1 MDLHRLRGM
10 TKPRQ
15 RLARL
20 IDDAHVAAEAVRLRG
35 HGQWL
40 ETYWFDLHPNFGD
53 RLTQW
58 ILPAYGILP
67 RRPGR
72 KPTQAVGVGSVLGWQ
87 DSSFNGYVLGSGS
100 LETLEKPLCNAR
112 FTAVRGELTRVGA
125 GAPPDTP
132 LGDLGLLA
140 PRVFGTPARVPRIGV
155 IPHLSH
161 RGSEWVERL
170 RADNRIEVIDV
181 RRSPHTV
188 CRQIGACMAIITSSL
203 HGLIVAD
210 AYGVPAV
217 WGLPTPILLGSD
229 HKFRDHHTAI
239 GLDSSDRF
247 VDLETVTVD
256 DALGRALTPDDS
268 KIIVVQDLLEEG
280 LRGLHQ
286 ELSTERRE

>member
-1 MDLHRLRGM
+1 EVDSKDH
-10 TKPRQ
+10 T
-15 RLARL
+15 
-20 IDDAHVAAEAVRLRG
+20 VAASTSG
-35 HGQWL
+35 
-40 ETYWFDLHPNFGD
+40 TTCP
-53 RLTQW
+53 TT
-58 ILPAYGILP
+58 
-67 RRPGR
+67 GR
-72 KPTQAVGVGSVLGWQ
+72 YTTMR
-87 DSSFNGYVLGSGS
+87 DS
-100 LETLEKPLCNAR
+100 T
-112 FTAVRGELTRVGA
+112 
-125 GAPPDTP
+125 
-132 LGDLGLLA
+132 LLA

-239 GLDSSDRF
+239 GLDPSDRF
-247 VDLETVTVD
+247 VDLETTTVD
-256 DALGRALTPDDS
+256 DALDRALTPDDS
-268 KIIVVQDLLEEG
+268 KIVVVQDLLEEG

>member
-1 MDLHRLRGM
+1 MDSASLRDSSPSSRQETRSSRRRWVSSWLAGFELQRVCARLR
-10 TKPRQ
+10 
-15 RLARL
+15 L
-20 IDDAHVAAEAVRLRG
+20 V
-35 HGQWL
+35 
-40 ETYWFDLHPNFGD
+40 GD
-53 RLTQW
+53 
-58 ILPAYGILP
+58 IGGASP
-67 RRPGR
+67 RRAFHCRAG
-72 KPTQAVGVGSVLGWQ
+72 
-87 DSSFNGYVLGSGS
+87 
-100 LETLEKPLCNAR
+100 
-112 FTAVRGELTRVGA
+112 GA
-125 GAPPDTP
+125 DACRRGAPPGTP

-140 PRVFGTPARVPRIGV
+140 PRVFGTSARVPHIGL

-239 GLDSSDRF
+239 GLDPSDRF
-247 VDLETVTVD
+247 VDLETTTVD
-256 DALGRALTPDDS
+256 DALDRALTA
-268 KIIVVQDLLEEG
+268 
-280 LRGLHQ
+280 LRL
-286 ELSTERRE
+286 